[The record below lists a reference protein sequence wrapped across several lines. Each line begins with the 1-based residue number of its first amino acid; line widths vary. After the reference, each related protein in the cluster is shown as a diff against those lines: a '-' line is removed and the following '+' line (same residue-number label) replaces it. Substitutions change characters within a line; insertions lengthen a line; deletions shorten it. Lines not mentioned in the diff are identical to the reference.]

1 MKKVNKKKALLS
13 SILSLILCVSM
24 FLGSTMAWFTSNV
37 SNTGNRIQAGTL
49 KVDLLMDKQDGNGYV
64 SIADGEGDIFSEST
78 GNGVSWEP
86 GKTEIVV
93 LQVKNMGSLALKY
106 NIVLTVKDT
115 DTEDKIN
122 LASVLD
128 YAIVNGATAESFAQ
142 ANITDWETLAAM
154 DGVEVGDV
162 PRGTITA
169 AQNGQLAEEGSN
181 DCFAL
186 AVHMDE
192 DAGNDYQGKTLDID
206 VQVVAGQLA
215 KEEDSFGNQYD
226 KDATYNDEGSQ
237 KVGMAELVSTVHR
250 NVPTQFTLSSDLNDI
265 MHFEG
270 LSAEEQLAL
279 YNQVKAQGTVVTTAD
294 EFLDGIIPLAS
305 RETDTSAYGTDE
317 VVALEGPE
325 GAFNRVLR
333 I

>member
-1 MKKVNKKKALLS
+1 
-13 SILSLILCVSM
+13 
-24 FLGSTMAWFTSNV
+24 
-37 SNTGNRIQAGTL
+37 
-49 KVDLLMDKQDGNGYV
+49 
-64 SIADGEGDIFSEST
+64 
-78 GNGVSWEP
+78 
-86 GKTEIVV
+86 
-93 LQVKNMGSLALKY
+93 
-106 NIVLTVKDT
+106 
-115 DTEDKIN
+115 
-122 LASVLD
+122 
-128 YAIVNGATAESFAQ
+128 
-142 ANITDWETLAAM
+142 
-154 DGVEVGDV
+154 
-162 PRGTITA
+162 
-169 AQNGQLAEEGSN
+169 
-181 DCFAL
+181 
-186 AVHMDE
+186 MDE

-333 I
+333 INCTTVPAKTSDYVVKTTAKPKHPNLTEDPAINSIMLCAFWARRCKRSLYSD